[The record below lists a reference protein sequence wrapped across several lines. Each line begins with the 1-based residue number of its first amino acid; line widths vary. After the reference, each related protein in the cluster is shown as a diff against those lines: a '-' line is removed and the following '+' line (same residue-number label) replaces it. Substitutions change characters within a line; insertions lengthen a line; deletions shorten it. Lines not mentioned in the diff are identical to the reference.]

1 MSERIKVAHF
11 DEVSPGSGKVVE
23 ANGQRIALFNVDGAL
38 YAIDNTCTHVGGSLG
53 EGDLIDDTVSC
64 PLHGAQ
70 FNVKTGEVLSPPA
83 GSGVRSYTV
92 KVEGN
97 DVFVELD

>member
-1 MSERIKVAHF
+1 MPERIKVAQF
-11 DEVSPGSGKVVE
+11 DEISLGSGKVVE
-23 ANGQRIALFNVDGAL
+23 ANGQNIALFNVDGAL

-64 PLHGAQ
+64 PWHGAQ
-70 FNVKTGEVLSPPA
+70 FNVKTGEVLGPPA
-83 GSGVRSYTV
+83 GSGVRSYAV

>member
-1 MSERIKVAHF
+1 MTISNDLVL
-11 DEVSPGSGKVVE
+11 VE
-23 ANGQRIALFNVDGAL
+23 ANGQSIALFNVDGAL

-64 PLHGAQ
+64 PWHGAQ

-83 GSGVRSYTV
+83 GSGVRSYAV

>member
-1 MSERIKVAHF
+1 MPERIKVAQF
-11 DEVSPGSGKVVE
+11 DEISPGSGKVVE
-23 ANGQRIALFNVDGAL
+23 ANGQSIALFNVDGAL

-64 PLHGAQ
+64 PWHGAQ
-70 FNVKTGEVLSPPA
+70 FNVKTGEVLGPPA
-83 GSGVRSYTV
+83 GSGVRSYAV

>member
-1 MSERIKVAHF
+1 MPERIKVAQF

-23 ANGQRIALFNVDGAL
+23 ANGQSIALFNVDGAL

-64 PLHGAQ
+64 PWHGAQ

-83 GSGVRSYTV
+83 GSGVHSYAV